1 MFCDILSVI
10 CIYTV
15 YSGLQILR
23 LCLAIVGNQVKGLD
37 EDESKFL
44 EFVEN
49 RQQEIS
55 KERNQEEKRI
65 LAEMKISFYFGP
77 IFWF

>member
-1 MFCDILSVI
+1 M
-10 CIYTV
+10 
-15 YSGLQILR
+15 
-23 LCLAIVGNQVKGLD
+23 KGLD

-55 KERNQEEKRI
+55 QERKQEEKQ
-65 LAEMKISFYFGP
+65 LLEEMKISFILFEPRYEKTSF
-77 IFWF
+77 

>member
-1 MFCDILSVI
+1 M
-10 CIYTV
+10 
-15 YSGLQILR
+15 
-23 LCLAIVGNQVKGLD
+23 KGLD

-55 KERNQEEKRI
+55 KERNKEEKQI
-65 LAEMKISFYFGP
+65 LAEMKISFGQV
-77 IFWF
+77 IRLT

>member
-1 MFCDILSVI
+1 MHLFLYLSDV
-10 CIYTV
+10 CV
-15 YSGLQILR
+15 
-23 LCLAIVGNQVKGLD
+23 VENQVKGLD

-55 KERNQEEKRI
+55 KERNKEEKQI
-65 LAEMKISFYFGP
+65 LAEMKISFGQV
-77 IFWF
+77 IRLT

>member
-1 MFCDILSVI
+1 MFYVMYAFISLSDV
-10 CIYTV
+10 CV
-15 YSGLQILR
+15 
-23 LCLAIVGNQVKGLD
+23 VENQVKGLD

-55 KERNQEEKRI
+55 KERNKEEKQI
-65 LAEMKISFYFGP
+65 LAEMKISFGQV
-77 IFWF
+77 IRLT

>member
-1 MFCDILSVI
+1 MECMHLFLYLSDV
-10 CIYTV
+10 CV
-15 YSGLQILR
+15 
-23 LCLAIVGNQVKGLD
+23 VENQVKGLD

-55 KERNQEEKRI
+55 KERNKEEKQI
-65 LAEMKISFYFGP
+65 LAEMKISFGHELTLCKKKASCHKKFCL
-77 IFWF
+77 